1 MRLQAFLGSSGLAV
15 ARAEQQ
21 WCKNIQD
28 LITGSF
34 LAAMLLCQW
43 LKLNAQSGTEPDE
56 DVFAGMA
63 AGIRPAVTAVWLQEA
78 SGPMQQ

>member
-1 MRLQAFLGSSGLAV
+1 
-15 ARAEQQ
+15 
-21 WCKNIQD
+21 
-28 LITGSF
+28 
-34 LAAMLLCQW
+34 MLLCQW

-78 SGPMQQ
+78 SGPCSNRVPYL